1 MQSPDYNVNLGLFTH
16 NFLST
21 GTLFLQRFGRLPNLT
36 QVHHVDL
43 TCAVQILREEFG
55 DCIREQYVQS
65 GVGVRK
71 SGEIKQEVCVYVMD
85 GELVLSVYENGAE
98 IMVADLT
105 SPLYTRL
112 LERLSS
118 AKAQPRTKAFEIN
131 LITKGDFGL
140 ELTRMDVTPT
150 RLDLGLYYADDFSA
164 VHKTIVHRLNR
175 KEDKGIVLLHG
186 IPGTGKTTYLR
197 YLVGKLKKKVLF
209 VPPDL
214 AAGIVNPDLVKLLID
229 NPSSILIIED
239 AENIIMQRR
248 QGADSAVSN
257 LLNISDGLLSDFL
270 AVQIICT
277 FNSRLSAIDE
287 ALLRK
292 GRLIAKY
299 EFEKLSVAKA
309 QALSTHLGKGID
321 ITEPMTLAEVVH
333 ADDSSFAPENR
344 AIGFRAS
351 AASA

>member
-36 QVHHVDL
+36 QVHRVDL
-43 TCAVQILREEFG
+43 QRAVQIVQDEFR
-55 DCIREQYVQS
+55 DRIRETYVQN
-65 GVGVRK
+65 GAGLRK
-71 SGEIKQEVCVYVMD
+71 SGEVKAEVCLYVMD
-85 GELVLSVYENGAE
+85 EEIVLSLYENGAE
-98 IMVADLT
+98 IMTAD
-105 SPLYTRL
+105 PAGELYTQL
-112 LERLSS
+112 LDRLSS

-140 ELTRMDVTPT
+140 ELTRMDVKPT
-150 RLDLGLYYADDFSA
+150 RLDLGLYYADDFAA
-164 VHKTIVHRLNR
+164 VHKTIVQRLNR

-186 IPGTGKTTYLR
+186 VPGTGKTTYLR
-197 YLVGKLKKKVLF
+197 YLVGKLRKKVLF

-270 AVQIICT
+270 NVQIICT

-299 EFEKLSVAKA
+299 EFEKLPVPKA
-309 QALSTHLGKGID
+309 QTLANHLRKSVD

-333 ADDSSFAPENR
+333 ADDLSFAPENR
-344 AIGFRAS
+344 AIGFRKAVFS
-351 AASA
+351 A